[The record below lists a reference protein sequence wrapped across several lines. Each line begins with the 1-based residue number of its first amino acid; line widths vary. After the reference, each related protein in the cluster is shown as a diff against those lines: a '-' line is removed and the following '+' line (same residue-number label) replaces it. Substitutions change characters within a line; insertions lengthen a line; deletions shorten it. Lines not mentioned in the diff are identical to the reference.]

1 MRTSCVVVA
10 ASFAVTWLLATPGGD
25 AVRAADE
32 CASPIPVPLTA
43 RPRNNP
49 AAVFDWNDG
58 ATETTVE
65 LRSRASCARLVG
77 TLFTP
82 SDMAGGERLPAV
94 LVLPP
99 SGGVATRTQVAYVA
113 RHLASN
119 GYVALTV
126 DPAGVGDSDV
136 AGWPPCGTE
145 TGYSHPSPCPGVPF
159 QRMDNW
165 LDAGKSG
172 LDFLLSPANPAWASV
187 DVSRVGAAGH
197 SLGARAASYL
207 QDPRY
212 DLGPGSSPRVHAVV
226 GLDNLSSNYFAD
238 PSAASGGGVSNNVI
252 NGQPLGGDEPIA
264 ITAPGLGLSSD
275 DDSAAD
281 PDTKKFAFLRW
292 RDAGIASGMLV
303 LEGVAHGE
311 FSQQASSDEALLHT
325 IAVYT
330 RAWFDRHLVG
340 DRTAVST
347 LLSRAPLGVDVQAL
361 LSDTQRSGWY
371 LPKDGVHECDD
382 WRSGCGQ
389 RAGAPARG

>member
-1 MRTSCVVVA
+1 MSFSLLAVL
-10 ASFAVTWLLATPGGD
+10 FAVTWLVVSPVSDVAR
-25 AVRAADE
+25 AVDE

-43 RPRNNP
+43 RPRNAP
-49 AAVFDWNDG
+49 AAVFEWNDA

-82 SDMAGGERLPAV
+82 LVIDHGARLPAV

-119 GYVALTV
+119 GYIALTV

-145 TGYSHPSPCPGVPF
+145 TGYTHPSPCPGVPF

-165 LDAGKSG
+165 LDAGQSG
-172 LDFLLSPANPAWASV
+172 LDFLLSPANPVWAAV
-187 DVSRVGAAGH
+187 DTSRVGAVGH

-212 DLGPGSSPRVHAVV
+212 DLGPGSVPRVHAVV

-238 PSAASGGGVSNNVI
+238 PSAASGGGVNNNVI

-264 ITAPGLGLSSD
+264 ITAPGLGLASD
-275 DDSAAD
+275 DDSVAD
-281 PDTKKFAFLRW
+281 PDTKKFAFARW
-292 RDAGIASGMLV
+292 RDAGVASGMLV

-311 FSQQASSDEALLHT
+311 FSQQASSDEALLHA
-325 IAVYT
+325 IAFYT

-340 DRTAVST
+340 DRGAVGR
-347 LLSRAPLGVDVQAL
+347 LLSRTPLGADVDAL

-371 LPKDGVHECDD
+371 LPQDGLHACDD

-389 RAGAPARG
+389 RAKAGGNS